1 MDGDPI
7 SAPSAEHVRSSSWGG
22 PEAGAELRRIADEA
36 RLRAGF
42 EVSSID
48 VLRADGFLE
57 VVAFSGRREDASMGG
72 SFSLAVAQRVLREGI
87 GYGKF
92 VFLPEEEMAPDLQ
105 EAIRD
110 YGYVPPLPET
120 DDPRRWRSLDMLT
133 AHLTDDS
140 GRTRALLHLDE
151 PVDGYRPTPERL
163 AEIAV
168 DLEQLLQAAVT
179 TVDRE
184 ELTRHVRLDETA
196 REVVRA
202 ASLRL
207 GRRDLLDVVNPR
219 LVAGF
224 RASAVRVQLYDD
236 PADESDPG
244 APPADLLAALGAATR
259 RAWDSRTV
267 IVVEPD
273 HVWGDDKLDREHR
286 EGLGRYLGEQ
296 SARELLLVPVG
307 AGFEAMGMLV
317 VVRDARDRWT
327 ESESAAALG
336 VGHDLGRALLSTRAH
351 EREQQLIGELQR
363 LDEYRRQLI
372 ATVAHEFKNPLGVIV
387 GHVEM
392 LEQLPG
398 LPQLA
403 NTSISAMGRSS
414 TRLNVLVDD
423 LLLLSRMG
431 NTDTPLSQLPVDLV
445 PVLAEVVEDESG
457 RAEQQQV
464 TIRTAVCDD
473 AMIVTGDPELL
484 FRLCS
489 NLANNAVKYSQPG
502 GVVDLS
508 LERVGDEV
516 VFTCTDDGLGISEA
530 DREQLFSEF
539 FRSTNPEALG
549 RPGTGLGLA
558 IVERI
563 VSRHD
568 GRIEVSST
576 LGSGTTFRVKLRV
589 WPWEAEDPDLG

>member
-1 MDGDPI
+1 MDVDPI
-7 SAPSAEHVRSSSWGG
+7 TAPSPGRVRSSSWGG
-22 PEAGAELRRIADEA
+22 REAGAELKRIADEA

-42 EVSSID
+42 EVCSID

-57 VVAFSGRREDASMGG
+57 VVAFSGRRDDASMGG
-72 SFSLAVAQRVLREGI
+72 SFSLAVARRVLREGT

-92 VFLPEEEMAPDLQ
+92 VFLPEEDMAPDLQ
-105 EAIRD
+105 DAIRD
-110 YGYVPPLPET
+110 YGYVPPIPQSE
-120 DDPRRWRSLDMLT
+120 DPTRWRSLDMLT
-133 AHLTDDS
+133 AHLTDDT

-151 PVDGYRPTPERL
+151 PVGGDRPTPERL
-163 AEIAV
+163 TEIAV

-184 ELTRHVRLDETA
+184 ELTRHMRLDETA
-196 REVVRA
+196 RDVVRA

-207 GRRDLLDVVNPR
+207 GQRDLLDAVNPR

-224 RASAVRVQLYDD
+224 RASAVLVQLYEDSVG
-236 PADESDPG
+236 ESDPG
-244 APPADLLAALGAATR
+244 ALPADLLAALGAATR
-259 RAWDSRTV
+259 RAWESRTV

-273 HVWGDDKLDREHR
+273 HVWGDDELDREHR
-286 EGLGRYLGEQ
+286 AGLGRYLREQ
-296 SARELLLVPVG
+296 SAHELLLVPVG

-317 VVRDARDRWT
+317 VVRDVRDRWT

-363 LDEYRRQLI
+363 LDDYRRQLI

-403 NTSISAMGRSS
+403 STSISAMERSS
-414 TRLNVLVDD
+414 ARLNVLVDN

-431 NTDTPLSQLPVDLV
+431 NTDTPLPRLAVDLV
-445 PVLAEVVEDESG
+445 QVLAEVVEDESG
-457 RAEQQQV
+457 RAEQQKV
-464 TIRTAVCDD
+464 TIQTAKCDHD
-473 AMIVTGDPELL
+473 MVATGDPELL

-489 NLANNAVKYSQPG
+489 NLVNNAVKYSRPG

-508 LERVGDEV
+508 LERVEDEV
-516 VFTCTDDGLGISEA
+516 VFTCTDAGLGISEA
-530 DREQLFSEF
+530 DRELLFNEF

-558 IVERI
+558 IVARI
-563 VSRHD
+563 VARHD
-568 GRIEVSST
+568 GRIEVSSV
-576 LGSGTTFRVKLRV
+576 LGSGTTFRVTLPV
-589 WPWEAEDPDLG
+589 WPCETG